1 MIGIFSRGILKI
13 PYIEQFIG
21 SPICRIL
28 PFLMPLVA
36 KPKAIAVWGYRPSAV
51 KPARYAIK
59 HRLPLIRLEDG
70 FIRSVGLGVDGA
82 PPLSVVIDHHS
93 MYYDATKPSELEL
106 LIQDANENRLLYD
119 TAERAIQFICQHH
132 LSKYNHC
139 SDFEPDILSPAPK
152 VLVLDQTMND
162 TGIQYGNA
170 DANSFHSMLSAAV
183 AENPAH
189 EIWIKTHPDV
199 LTGKKKGYF
208 SEAAILY
215 PHIKFIIDNV
225 APLSLLKHVDKVYT
239 VTSHMG
245 FEALLLGKEVVTYGQ
260 PWYAGWGLTDDRH
273 PQALILSARRGVSSL
288 INLFAAAYL
297 RYCRYI
303 NPVTGN
309 LGSIFDVMQNIV
321 LVRRHHLSRSG
332 RLSVP
337 GLSLWKKAI
346 LRPYLKTRDNTLS
359 FSAPKPDTTA
369 CVVWGVKG
377 ENEWRQHCDQLDI
390 PVWRME
396 DGFLRS
402 VGLGSD
408 LNTPLSLVLDKT
420 GIYYDASRPSD
431 LENILNYLQITPAD
445 QERAIALKH
454 YLVESKL
461 SKYNV
466 GKPFAL
472 SPAPKNQQVILVPG
486 QVEDDAS
493 ILTGSP
499 QIKTNQ
505 QLLES
510 VRNTNPQAYIVYKPH
525 PDVLAGNRKGHV
537 PQHIMENLADNIA
550 TDADIID
557 CIMQADEVHTMT
569 SLAGFEALLH
579 GKQVTCYGQPF
590 YSGWGLTTDKVKNNR
605 RFNRLTIDAL
615 LFGAYILYPTY
626 IHPQKLGVIS
636 VEEATNWLKTQP
648 RKQSLLVTSNFSWL
662 QRQSRKVYFLVKTL
676 ISGG

>member
-21 SPICRIL
+21 SPICRIY
-28 PFLMPLVA
+28 PIHTPLVA
-36 KPKAIAVWGYRPSAV
+36 PPSAIAVWGYRPSTI
-51 KPARYAIK
+51 KPAKYARK
-59 HRLPLIRLEDG
+59 HQLPLIRLEDG
-70 FIRSVGLGVDGA
+70 FIRSVGLGVDGE
-82 PPLSVVIDHHS
+82 PPLSVVVDHQS
-93 MYYDATKPSELEL
+93 MYYDARHQSELEL
-106 LIQDANENRLLYD
+106 LIQDKDSNIPLYND
-119 TAERAIQFICQHH
+119 AERAIEFICRHH

-139 SDFEPDILSPAPK
+139 ADFSQANSSSRPI
-152 VLVLDQTMND
+152 VLVLDQTVND

-170 DANSFHSMLSAAV
+170 DAHSFSSMLSAAI
-183 AENPAH
+183 AENPEH
-189 EIWIKTHPDV
+189 KIWVKTHPDV

-208 SEAAILY
+208 SEAATNY
-215 PHIKFIIDNV
+215 PQIKFITDNV

-245 FEALLLGKEVVTYGQ
+245 FEALLLGKKVVTYGQ
-260 PWYAGWGLTDDRH
+260 PWYASWGLTDDRH
-273 PQALILSARRGVSSL
+273 PQALVLSARRGTSSL
-288 INLFAAAYL
+288 INLFTAAYL

-303 NPVTGN
+303 HPATGKPGN
-309 LGSIFDVMQNIV
+309 IFDVMQHIV
-321 LVRRHHLSRSG
+321 LIRQHRLSRAG

-346 LRPYLKTRDNTLS
+346 LRPYLKTRDNSLS
-359 FSAPKPDTTA
+359 FRPPKPDTTA
-369 CVVWGVKG
+369 CVVWGIKG
-377 ENEWRQHCDQLDI
+377 EKKWKPLCEPLNI

-402 VGLGSD
+402 AGLGSD
-408 LNTPLSLVLDKT
+408 LNAPLSLVLDKT

-431 LENILNYLQITPAD
+431 LENILNHLQLSPAD
-445 QERAIALKH
+445 QERAIALKQ

-466 GKPFAL
+466 GKPFTIKSVL
-472 SPAPKNQQVILVPG
+472 KNKQVILVPG

-505 QLLES
+505 QLLEC
-510 VRNTNPQAYIVYKPH
+510 VRNANPQAYIIYKPH
-525 PDVLAGNRKGHV
+525 PDVLAGNRKGYI
-537 PQHIMENLADNIA
+537 PPHIIDDLADSIA

-557 CIMQADEVHTMT
+557 CIIQADEVHTMT

-590 YSGWGLTTDKVKNNR
+590 YSGWGLTNDKIINHR
-605 RFNRLTIDAL
+605 RLNQLTLEAL

-636 VEEATNWLKTQP
+636 VEEAVNWLKVQP
-648 RKQSLLVTSNFSWL
+648 RKQSLLVSSNFNWL

-676 ISGG
+676 LQ